1 MRRLGVMMSIA
12 AWVLGLLLLT
22 WMAST
27 FLEKEYNPNSELPVS
42 LGAQGLAEVRLQ
54 RNHYGHFVASGE
66 INGQSV
72 VMLVDTGAT
81 DVAIDDTLA
90 ERIGLERRGSVVNQ
104 TANGEVLGW
113 RTLLSSVRLG
123 SIELN
128 AVPAVILPNLGNEV
142 LLGMSFLKR
151 LTMVQRGDELLLQK
165 GY

>member
-12 AWVLGLLLLT
+12 AWTLGLLLLT

-27 FLEKEYNPNSELPVS
+27 FLDTEYNPNRELPVS
-42 LGAQGLAEVRLQ
+42 FDAQGVAEVRLQ
-54 RNHYGHFVASGE
+54 RNRHGHYVASGE

-81 DVAIDDTLA
+81 DVAIDDSLA
-90 ERIGLERRGSVVNQ
+90 ERIGLERRGSVVSQ
-104 TANGEVLGW
+104 TANGEVRGW

-123 SIELN
+123 SIELK